1 MSAGQLPDNP
11 LVWII
16 AGAFILAGVV
26 ALFNAFRD
34 K

>member
-1 MSAGQLPDNP
+1 MSDNP